1 MIIAPETLA
10 DTIKETVASLLE
22 HDRKMTPQ
30 AALYAEKA
38 GGFQCRTC
46 AHSVPMN
53 ATHGRCAV
61 VSVTVSLDNGCC
73 AVWAPNKTMLHLY
86 QEKDAV

>member
-1 MIIAPETLA
+1 MILAPEMLA
-10 DTIKETVASLLE
+10 DTIKETVESLLQ

-53 ATHGRCAV
+53 ASHGRCAV
-61 VSVTVSLDNGCC
+61 VSVTVSLDTGCC
-73 AVWAPNKTMLHLY
+73 AAWTPDKTMLHLY
-86 QEKDAV
+86 QEPEVV